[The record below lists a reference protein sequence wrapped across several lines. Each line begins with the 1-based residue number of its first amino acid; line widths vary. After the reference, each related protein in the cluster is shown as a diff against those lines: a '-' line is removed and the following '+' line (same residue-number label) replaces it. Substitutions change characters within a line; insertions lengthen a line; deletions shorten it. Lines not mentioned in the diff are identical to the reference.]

1 MPELMA
7 TVTAIH
13 ESEKRR
19 NTFMAAL
26 QGISLDENTEQK
38 GESKALPT
46 AEEIQARAVA
56 RITGDATLAGS
67 IAQGF
72 SPEMGMNYVI
82 SSEGTEIG

>member
-7 TVTAIH
+7 TVSAIH

-26 QGISLDENTEQK
+26 QGISLDETTEK
-38 GESKALPT
+38 SEVKSLPT
-46 AEEIQARAVA
+46 VEEVQARAVA

-72 SPEMGMNYVI
+72 TPEMGLNYVI

>member
-7 TVTAIH
+7 TVSAIH

-26 QGISLDENTEQK
+26 QGISLDETTEK
-38 GESKALPT
+38 SEVKSLPT
-46 AEEIQARAVA
+46 VEEVQARAVA

-72 SPEMGMNYVI
+72 TPEMGLNYVM

>member
-7 TVTAIH
+7 TVSAIH

-26 QGISLDENTEQK
+26 QGISLDETTEK
-38 GESKALPT
+38 SEVKSLPT
-46 AEEIQARAVA
+46 VEEIQARAVA

-72 SPEMGMNYVI
+72 TPEMGLNYVI

>member
-7 TVTAIH
+7 TVSAIH

-26 QGISLDENTEQK
+26 QGISLDETTEK
-38 GESKALPT
+38 SEVKSLPT
-46 AEEIQARAVA
+46 VEEVQARAVA

-72 SPEMGMNYVI
+72 TPEMGMNYVI

>member
-7 TVTAIH
+7 TVSAIH

-26 QGISLDENTEQK
+26 QGISLDDTTEK
-38 GESKALPT
+38 SEVKPLPT
-46 AEEIQARAVA
+46 VEEVQARAVA

-72 SPEMGMNYVI
+72 TPEMGLNYVI